1 MFRVLLEFT
10 TDVVS
15 EDQSEM
21 TTTEYREV
29 FMEEFEDQG
38 LDNTEVNCHKCLK
51 ASFKFRKVFFFTIH
65 DEFIRL
71 FISYFRIC
79 SVTNAIRRDC
89 TIFPSFLK
97 IIAKNVGKKNI
108 MKNTLTI
115 VRQNVL
121 SSSQSGLHLK

>member
-29 FMEEFEDQG
+29 FMEEYEDEG

-51 ASFKFRKVFFFTIH
+51 ASFKFRKVF
-65 DEFIRL
+65 L
-71 FISYFRIC
+71 FISH
-79 SVTNAIRRDC
+79 
-89 TIFPSFLK
+89 K
-97 IIAKNVGKKNI
+97 
-108 MKNTLTI
+108 
-115 VRQNVL
+115 
-121 SSSQSGLHLK
+121 